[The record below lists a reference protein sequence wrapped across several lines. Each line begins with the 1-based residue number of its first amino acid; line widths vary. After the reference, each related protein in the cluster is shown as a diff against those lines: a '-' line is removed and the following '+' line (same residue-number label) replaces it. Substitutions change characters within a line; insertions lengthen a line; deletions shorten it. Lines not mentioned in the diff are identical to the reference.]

1 MTCAADLD
9 IQDVCGNKSK
19 KRLCGHLHM
28 CGEGRREMADPGVT
42 SEASYLCYQR
52 KRLELGR
59 GHGMCLLDT
68 MTQMREQ
75 LTWEERVAH

>member
-1 MTCAADLD
+1 MFVVTSPRRGSVATCTCVGKA
-9 IQDVCGNKSK
+9 
-19 KRLCGHLHM
+19 
-28 CGEGRREMADPGVT
+28 EGEMADPGVT